1 MPASPLLQLGLA
13 EWLAELQSRR
23 AAAAAAASQKPASTS
38 HVAGS
43 SVEALQLTSEH
54 NYSAQLSAKSTLPA
68 SFSKEPA
75 PSPSLPTDHPALNN
89 GEIVKPPAFRSTT
102 LERALNVYRR
112 AVELEQK
119 SELDQALILY
129 RQAFRLDDNVDRA
142 YRREEML
149 KSILR
154 EQRALQVTK
163 PSEEVEDLAASFQSS
178 VAIKPS
184 SGQGVP
190 SMVTGTLASLIQGF
204 IEMELKFEPE
214 DENEPVLLNLLP
226 EELLV
231 VILGNLDPT
240 SIERFAAVS
249 KKARIVTLDPGIWR
263 KLVRRTYQPP
273 QIPDY
278 ESIIPVTEGFLWN
291 FRRFF
296 IEHPRLRLDG
306 VYIATC
312 HYVRPGLSE
321 NSWVN
326 TSHLITYHR
335 YLRFYPNGQVL
346 SLLANEEHTPQQ
358 IIPILKPTLRMNGLY
373 FGQWKLVGT
382 TVHITNLI
390 DASGRFALPVSGAT
404 GPSPPPEPY
413 SSSSGTGEKARYAFL
428 MTLNLRSRPMG
439 RWNRMDIQ
447 LYESLNVETG
457 DVNPIVLK
465 HERPFWFSK
474 VRSYTH

>member
-1 MPASPLLQLGLA
+1 MPASSSAPVQVDAVSPDKEENPELVRFRA
-13 EWLAELQSRR
+13 EWLAELQKRK
-23 AAAAAAASQKPASTS
+23 AASTS
-38 HVAGS
+38 GNV
-43 SVEALQLTSEH
+43 VP
-54 NYSAQLSAKSTLPA
+54 SA
-68 SFSKEPA
+68 
-75 PSPSLPTDHPALNN
+75 SPQTPVS
-89 GEIVKPPAFRSTT
+89 
-102 LERALNVYRR
+102 ALNVYGR
-112 AVELEQK
+112 AIEHEQR
-119 SELDQALILY
+119 SELDQALLLY

-149 KSILR
+149 KTILK
-154 EQRALQVTK
+154 EQQEVMAPK
-163 PSEEVEDLAASFQSS
+163 PLDEVDELATSFKEYATIQPTS
-178 VAIKPS
+178 AKIGPHI
-184 SGQGVP
+184 
-190 SMVTGTLASLIQGF
+190 VTGTLASLVQGF
-204 IEMELKFEPE
+204 LDTAPKFEPE
-214 DENEPVLLNLLP
+214 NENQPVLLNVLP

-231 VILGNLDPT
+231 VVLGKLDPT
-240 SIERFAAVS
+240 SIERFARVS
-249 KKARIVTLDPGIWR
+249 KKARILSLDPGIWR

-273 QIPDY
+273 QITDY
-278 ESIIPVTEGFLWN
+278 EVIIPVIEGFRWD
-291 FRRFF
+291 FRRVY

-358 IIPILKPTLRMNGLY
+358 IIPVLKPTLRMNGLF

-382 TVHITNLI
+382 TVHITNLV
-390 DASGRFALPVSGAT
+390 DASGRFALPFSAAI
-404 GPSPPPEPY
+404 GPNPPPEPY
-413 SSSSGTGEKARYAFL
+413 SSSTSTPASGEHARYVFL
-428 MTLNLRSRPMG
+428 MTLNLRSRPLG

-447 LYESLNVETG
+447 AYESLNIENG

-474 VRSYTH
+474 VRSYA

>member
-1 MPASPLLQLGLA
+1 MSSSRAAASSAAKEENPELARFRA

-23 AAAAAAASQKPASTS
+23 AAAALNDGKIVHPQASTK
-38 HVAGS
+38 
-43 SVEALQLTSEH
+43 LQ
-54 NYSAQLSAKSTLPA
+54 K
-68 SFSKEPA
+68 
-75 PSPSLPTDHPALNN
+75 
-89 GEIVKPPAFRSTT
+89 
-102 LERALNVYRR
+102 ALNVYRR
-112 AVELEQK
+112 AVELEQQ
-119 SELDQALILY
+119 SELDEALLLY
-129 RQAFRLDDNVDRA
+129 RQAFRMDDNVDRA

-154 EQRALQVTK
+154 EQQAIQATK
-163 PSEEVEDLAASFQSS
+163 PAEEVEDLAASFQSS
-178 VAIKPS
+178 VTIKPK
-184 SGQGVP
+184 SGQSGP
-190 SMVTGTLASLIQGF
+190 IMLSGTLAKLVQGF
-204 IEMELKFEPE
+204 METELNFKPE
-214 DENEPVLLNLLP
+214 NENEPVLLNMLP

-249 KKARIVTLDPGIWR
+249 KKARVLTLDPGIWR

-278 ESIIPVTEGFLWN
+278 ESIVPVIEGFLWN
-291 FRRFF
+291 FRRFY

-346 SLLANEEHTPQQ
+346 SLLANEEHPPQQ
-358 IIPILKPTLRMNGLY
+358 IIPILKPTLRMNGLF
-373 FGQWKLVGT
+373 FGQWKLIGT

-390 DASGRFALPVSGAT
+390 DASGRFALPVSGIT
-404 GPSPPPEPY
+404 GPNPPPEPY
-413 SSSSGTGEKARYAFL
+413 SSSASLPNGEKAKYTFL
-428 MTLNLRSRPMG
+428 MTLNLRSRPLG

-447 LYESLNVETG
+447 AYESLNIDTG
-457 DVNPIVLK
+457 DINPIMLK

-474 VRSYTH
+474 VRSYAH